1 MVETSDALE
10 PLETEPS
17 RPARSAG
24 QKDSDGLAASSGS
37 APSGSTAAQ
46 PRTAPPTQGTGERE
60 EVRVDD
66 RLELASQQSTETG
79 SLDGSCR
86 GPLNSSIT
94 STTSTLVPG
103 MLEEAEEEE
112 EEEEDYTS
120 KTISVEPTH
129 SSRIESWVSKTLE
142 NLQLGKS
149 QDSTEEEE
157 EEEEEE
163 DDDDDDDDRGQSD
176 VEEDLDS
183 ADVTEASMSSIKKVE
198 AKLPGWRSHM
208 YSFALL
214 HSSFTCLHSSF
225 PVTPDN
231 HT

>member
-10 PLETEPS
+10 PLEAEPS
-17 RPARSAG
+17 RPAPPTTTQR
-24 QKDSDGLAASSGS
+24 DGEALAATPST

-46 PRTAPPTQGTGERE
+46 PRAAPLTQGTGERD

-112 EEEEDYTS
+112 EEEEDYTPEP
-120 KTISVEPTH
+120 ISEVPTL

-149 QDSTEEEE
+149 QESTEEEE
-157 EEEEEE
+157 EEDEEEE
-163 DDDDDDDDRGQSD
+163 RGQSED
-176 VEEDLDS
+176 EEDFDS
-183 ADVTEASMSSIKKVE
+183 ADITETAMEGKEKVE
-198 AKLPGWRSHM
+198 AKVSG
-208 YSFALL
+208 
-214 HSSFTCLHSSF
+214 
-225 PVTPDN
+225 
-231 HT
+231 

>member
-17 RPARSAG
+17 RPTRSAN
-24 QKDSDGLAASSGS
+24 QKESDVLAASSGS
-37 APSGSTAAQ
+37 APSGSTASQ
-46 PRTAPPTQGTGERE
+46 PRAAPPTQGTGEKE

-112 EEEEDYTS
+112 EEEDDYTP
-120 KTISVEPTH
+120 KPISVEPTH

-157 EEEEEE
+157 EEEE
-163 DDDDDDDDRGQSD
+163 DDEDDRGQSD
-176 VEEDLDS
+176 AEEDLDS
-183 ADVTEASMSSIKKVE
+183 ADVTEASLSSKEKVE
-198 AKLPGWRSHM
+198 AKLPGWRPHR
-208 YSFALL
+208 
-214 HSSFTCLHSSF
+214 
-225 PVTPDN
+225 N
-231 HT
+231 

>member
-1 MVETSDALE
+1 METSDALE
-10 PLETEPS
+10 PVEAEPS
-17 RPARSAG
+17 RPTPSTAP
-24 QKDSDGLAASSGS
+24 QKDSEAPAATNSV
-37 APSGSTAAQ
+37 
-46 PRTAPPTQGTGERE
+46 APPTSTAPQPRLGLLTQANGEKD

-112 EEEEDYTS
+112 EEEEDYTPEP
-120 KTISVEPTH
+120 ISVEVPTL

-149 QDSTEEEE
+149 QDSTEEEDDDEDEEEDE
-157 EEEEEE
+157 EEERVQSEEE
-163 DDDDDDDDRGQSD
+163 EG
-176 VEEDLDS
+176 LDS
-183 ADVTEASMSSIKKVE
+183 ADITETTVESKEQVE
-198 AKLPGWRSHM
+198 AKK
-208 YSFALL
+208 
-214 HSSFTCLHSSF
+214 
-225 PVTPDN
+225 VTG
-231 HT
+231 

>member
-1 MVETSDALE
+1 METSDALE
-10 PLETEPS
+10 PVEAEPS
-17 RPARSAG
+17 RPAPSAAA
-24 QKDSDGLAASSGS
+24 QRADSEAVAATTNV
-37 APSGSTAAQ
+37 APPGSTAPQ
-46 PRTAPPTQGTGERE
+46 PRAGPLTQGTGEKD

-112 EEEEDYTS
+112 EEEEDYTPEP
-120 KTISVEPTH
+120 ISVEVPTL

-149 QDSTEEEE
+149 QESTEEEE
-157 EEEEEE
+157 EEEDEEE
-163 DDDDDDDDRGQSD
+163 ERGQSGD
-176 VEEDLDS
+176 EEDLDS
-183 ADVTEASMSSIKKVE
+183 ADITDTATEGKEQVE
-198 AKLPGWRSHM
+198 AKK
-208 YSFALL
+208 
-214 HSSFTCLHSSF
+214 
-225 PVTPDN
+225 VTG
-231 HT
+231 

>member
-10 PLETEPS
+10 PAEPEPS
-17 RPARSAG
+17 RPT
-24 QKDSDGLAASSGS
+24 
-37 APSGSTAAQ
+37 PPTAAQ
-46 PRTAPPTQGTGERE
+46 KDVEAPTATTPATAPPASTAPPPRTGPLTQGTGERD

-103 MLEEAEEEE
+103 MLEEAEEED
-112 EEEEDYTS
+112 EEEEDYTPEP
-120 KTISVEPTH
+120 ISVEVPTL

-149 QDSTEEEE
+149 QESTEEEEEDE

-163 DDDDDDDDRGQSD
+163 DDEEERGPSED
-176 VEEDLDS
+176 EEDLCS
-183 ADVTEASMSSIKKVE
+183 ADITETVIEGKEQVEVKKV
-198 AKLPGWRSHM
+198 AG
-208 YSFALL
+208 
-214 HSSFTCLHSSF
+214 
-225 PVTPDN
+225 
-231 HT
+231 